1 MTQQATKALNKQVK
15 QALEKTIDLRSL
27 AQEPPKENAQ
37 ECLRLMGMALKNPT
51 ALKAINGGSK
61 QRNERKQP
69 DADKSIRPHC
79 KVSIEDINWVRQQP
93 PSVQQLWLDSVAA
106 EQFGGSAHKLDT
118 NLTYKSLQKAGAA
131 LTAQGLFQFE
141 EVFGRLPS
149 GRPGLISYRVRNLHG
164 YYNRFYWESSTSGET
179 NSCDDKAVHAG
190 EKVNQLGRN
199 ENHPK
204 VEEIQPDLESFQKN
218 GQKSEELQGFQNP
231 NNVFNNPLTTYQQP
245 TKVVGMVVGS
255 DAPTENPRVEE
266 TAHAPLGGASPQR
279 IESASE
285 LEDLPTA
292 MDCTTLT
299 LVDAAP
305 SQSASLFA
313 ENQNCGVEQKGCHEG
328 GYSAAPVAQNEECL
342 SSAIAHQKIEPS
354 RPSASLL
361 AENLVSGDEDKVDHE
376 GTCSAAPVSLNQSEI
391 FEWLDRANLG
401 ECPPLWVIQYLLDSK
416 YYASMRATISKFEK
430 QWNLSVVN
438 YQVQKS
444 SEALFTAKDIAI
456 RSKARLL
463 RMEKLKMASLVGQ
476 NLGFDFLQECW
487 NDDPALQIVIK
498 KLLVKFPEWGI
509 TVVDGVLVKWDE

>member
-1 MTQQATKALNKQVK
+1 MT
-15 QALEKTIDLRSL
+15 
-27 AQEPPKENAQ
+27 
-37 ECLRLMGMALKNPT
+37 T

-79 KVSIEDINWVRQQP
+79 KVSIEDINWVRQQS

-164 YYNRFYWESSTSGET
+164 YYNRFYWESSTSGEN
-179 NSCDDKAVHAG
+179 NSCDEKAVHAE
-190 EKVNQLGRN
+190 EKTNAPGRN

-204 VEEIQPDLESFQKN
+204 VEQIHADLESFQKN
-218 GQKSEELQGFQNP
+218 GQKSEDLQGFQNP
-231 NNVFNNPLTTYQQP
+231 NNVFNYPLTTYQQP

-255 DAPTENPRVEE
+255 DALARNPREEE
-266 TAHAPLGGASPQR
+266 TAHAPLRGASPSR
-279 IESASE
+279 TESASE
-285 LEDLPTA
+285 LEELPTA
-292 MDCTTLT
+292 MDCTSLT

-305 SQSASLFA
+305 SQSTPLLA
-313 ENQNCGVEQKGCHEG
+313 ENQDCVVEPRDCHEG
-328 GYSAAPVAQNEECL
+328 ACSAAPVAQNEKSL
-342 SSAIAHQKIEPS
+342 NSAIANQTQEEVEEGN
-354 RPSASLL
+354 SASLSG
-361 AENLVSGDEDKVDHE
+361 ENEVSGFEPKDCHE

-391 FEWLDRANLG
+391 FEWLDRANVG

-430 QWNLSVVN
+430 QWNISVVN

-444 SEALFTAKDIAI
+444 SEALFTAVRGASRREDIAI

-463 RMEKLKMASLVGQ
+463 RMEKLKMASQVGE
-476 NLGFDFLQECW
+476 NPGFDFLQQCCY
-487 NDDPALQIVIK
+487 DDPALQIVIK
-498 KLLVKFPEWGI
+498 KLLVKFPQWGI
-509 TVVDGVLVKWDE
+509 ARVDGVLVECNE

>member
-1 MTQQATKALNKQVK
+1 MT
-15 QALEKTIDLRSL
+15 
-27 AQEPPKENAQ
+27 
-37 ECLRLMGMALKNPT
+37 T

-61 QRNERKQP
+61 QRNDRKQT

-131 LTAQGLFQFE
+131 LSAQGLFQFE

-179 NSCDDKAVHAG
+179 SSCDEKAVHVG
-190 EKVNQLGRN
+190 EKTNAPGRN

-204 VEEIQPDLESFQKN
+204 VEQIHADLESFQKN
-218 GQKSEELQGFQNP
+218 GQKSENLQGFQKP
-231 NNVFNNPLTTYQQP
+231 NNVSNYPLTTYQQP

-255 DAPTENPRVEE
+255 DAPTENSREE
-266 TAHAPLGGASPQR
+266 KTAHAPLRGASPQR

-285 LEDLPTA
+285 LEELLTA
-292 MDCTTLT
+292 MDCTSLA

-305 SQSASLFA
+305 S
-313 ENQNCGVEQKGCHEG
+313 EP
-328 GYSAAPVAQNEECL
+328 AP
-342 SSAIAHQKIEPS
+342 
-354 RPSASLL
+354 LL
-361 AENLVSGDEDKVDHE
+361 AEKQDRCVEAIFPHE

-391 FEWLDRANLG
+391 FEWLDRANVG

-430 QWNLSVVN
+430 QWNISVVN

-444 SEALFTAKDIAI
+444 SDALFTTVRGASRREDIAM
-456 RSKARLL
+456 RSKVRLL
-463 RMEKLKMASLVGQ
+463 RMEKLKMASLVGE
-476 NLGFDFLQECW
+476 NPGFDFLQQCCH
-487 NDDPALQIVIK
+487 DDPALQIVIK
-498 KLLVKFPEWGI
+498 KLLAKYPQWG
-509 TVVDGVLVKWDE
+509 VG

>member
-1 MTQQATKALNKQVK
+1 MT
-15 QALEKTIDLRSL
+15 
-27 AQEPPKENAQ
+27 
-37 ECLRLMGMALKNPT
+37 T

-79 KVSIEDINWVRQQP
+79 KVSIEDINWVRQQS

-164 YYNRFYWESSTSGET
+164 YYNRFYWESSTSGEN
-179 NSCDDKAVHAG
+179 NSCDEKAVHAG
-190 EKVNQLGRN
+190 EKVNQPGWN
-199 ENHPK
+199 ENHPG
-204 VEEIQPDLESFQKN
+204 VEQIQADLESFQMN
-218 GQKSEELQGFQNP
+218 GQKSEDLQGFQKP
-231 NNVFNNPLTTYQQP
+231 NNVSNYPLTTYQQP

-255 DAPTENPRVEE
+255 DALARNPRVEE
-266 TAHAPLGGASPQR
+266 TAHAPLRGASPSR

-285 LEDLPTA
+285 LEELPTA
-292 MDCTTLT
+292 MNCTTLA
-299 LVDAAP
+299 LVDAAT
-305 SQSASLFA
+305 SQSASLLA
-313 ENQNCGVEQKGCHEG
+313 ENQNCGVEAAVSHEG
-328 GYSAAPVAQNEECL
+328 TYSAASVAQNEFSL
-342 SSAIAHQKIEPS
+342 NSAIANQ
-354 RPSASLL
+354 
-361 AENLVSGDEDKVDHE
+361 V
-376 GTCSAAPVSLNQSEI
+376 PVSLDQSEI

-416 YYASMRATISKFEK
+416 YYASIRATISKFEK

-438 YQVQKS
+438 YQVQES
-444 SEALFTAKDIAI
+444 NEALFTAVRGASRREDIAI
-456 RSKARLL
+456 RSKVRLL
-463 RMEKLKMASLVGQ
+463 RMEKLKMASQVGE
-476 NLGFDFLQECW
+476 NPGFDFLQQCW

-498 KLLVKFPEWGI
+498 KLLVQFPQWGI
-509 TVVDGVLVKWDE
+509 AVVDGVLVDWIGEEVGL